1 MANKSGDVTDEE
13 DFDVDVDAQARLQ
26 TVTLGMKQQADELLL
41 SNQLDKA
48 LTLYRE
54 LLMHL
59 TRSQVTLLQQREM
72 VVSCRMNVLAALS
85 KAKRWGNVVTE
96 AAETLA
102 VFVELTE
109 AQEVTDDQ
117 QGENQVLA
125 RAYYFRGFAYF
136 KLGSLLQAQ
145 QDFRR
150 ALELSPDDETI
161 QSDYK
166 ELVVALQAEQ
176 RVKQFLA
183 TSMKFFQ
190 AGNYKAAVEACV
202 SALRE
207 SQSLRKTELT
217 GLIHGNLAAIYVKM
231 KDDAKAIDH
240 YKRTMLLSRCG
251 DKPTAAQNER
261 VFDILDSLA
270 GCYSRKRDYSSALS
284 VIEDQIKLFPSCP
297 ERQDREAM
305 MYLNGGRICYTM
317 GRYTQAEEYL
327 EKGQSVAQDASN
339 QLDIALNCAY
349 WLSKSFAK
357 DNLVEEAM
365 KTLDTAIPAAEEE
378 ANTTAIADLLE
389 KLLVARLELLDPET
403 NASSSQSAMFKGQ
416 LRESQLRQ
424 TLDFFEEKRHVCGH
438 VRAAEVLFNFLKAKG
453 EPKSEES
460 RSKMMHAVALV
471 DCVDI
476 GKLSTVDATSLMRLA
491 MAKVDMMINESPGAA
506 KKLLTKLLHELELPG
521 GADPSCRQKLH
532 VMALHKLVEICMCDE
547 GEESDDEVRNLL
559 EEAVNTI
566 RDEDATTA
574 KETLVMLLPKIGRWK
589 AARGDL
595 VGAEEA
601 LEESVELLRG
611 ASGSDVNRLFESL
624 VGLCVIQIRLG
635 MLEEASH
642 VMKEIEAL
650 PTDQNAKELAVVKDR
665 LEVSKA
671 AARRST
677 QKKKSPRFE
686 NSHSASS
693 SHGFLCGVSQ
703 LWWGRWCGPLVACI
717 AAVVVAL
724 LFT

>member
-26 TVTLGMKQQADELLL
+26 TVLLGMKQQADELLL

-85 KAKRWGNVVTE
+85 KARRWSSVVTE

-102 VFVELTE
+102 VFAELKE
-109 AQEVTDDQ
+109 VQEVTDDQ
-117 QGENQVLA
+117 GEDHVLA
-125 RAYYFRGFAYF
+125 RAYYFRGFAF
-136 KLGSLLQAQ
+136 LKLGTLLQAQ

-150 ALELSPDDETI
+150 ALELNPDDETV

-190 AGNYKAAVEACV
+190 AGNYKAAVESCV

-317 GRYTQAEEYL
+317 GRYTQAEEHL
-327 EKGQSVAQDASN
+327 EKGHSVAQEATN

-357 DNLVEEAM
+357 DNLAEEAM
-365 KTLDTAIPAAEEE
+365 KTLDAAIPAAEEE
-378 ANTTAIADLLE
+378 VNTAAIADLLE
-389 KLLVARLELLDPET
+389 KLLLARLDLLDPQT
-403 NASSSQSAMFKGQ
+403 NASSGQSAVFKSQ
-416 LRESQLRQ
+416 LRESQLWQ
-424 TLDFFEEKRHVCGH
+424 TLTFFEEKRLVCGH
-438 VRAAEVLFNFLKAKG
+438 VRAAEVLFNFLKAKEG
-453 EPKSEES
+453 PKSEED
-460 RSKMMHAVALV
+460 RSELMRAVALV

-491 MAKVDMMINESPGAA
+491 VAKVGMMLDQSPGDA
-506 KKLLTKLLHELELPG
+506 KKLLTKLTRELELPG
-521 GADPSCRQKLH
+521 GADPSCRQKLR
-532 VMALHKLVEICMCDE
+532 VTALQKLAEVYVHDE
-547 GEESDDEVRNLL
+547 KEESDDEIRNLL
-559 EEAVNTI
+559 EESVDAI
-566 RDEDATTA
+566 RDDDETA
-574 KETLVMLLPKIGRWK
+574 SKEILVVLLPKIGRWK

-595 VGAEEA
+595 VGAEET

-611 ASGSDVNRLFESL
+611 FSESDVNRLFEAF

-642 VMKEIEAL
+642 VMKEIETL
-650 PTDQNAKELAVVKDR
+650 PIDQNANELAVIKDR
-665 LEVSKA
+665 LEMSMA
-671 AARRST
+671 AARRNT
-677 QKKKSPRFE
+677 QTKKSPRFE
-686 NSHSASS
+686 NNNTASS
-693 SHGFLCGVSQ
+693 SHSFLCGVDQ

-724 LFT
+724 LFS